1 MKIRV
6 NKNNRDNNID
16 FDNITSYKFKS
27 NDETFSEFRFR
38 LCSNKKEYNL
48 TWQEI
53 ADIIYKEF
61 NIKKSEDAYRKYWK
75 NFCENSSSEQNDHN
89 DSLSNL
95 SPFNQKSS
103 DIYNIQ
109 KERYKLQATKI
120 ELNRHLRQSSRF
132 ELLYENIRDEI
143 KALSVPELCVTEN
156 TGNKENDKYV
166 LAISDIHYGAQ
177 YTLKDHTYSRVQCRK
192 RFEQLLSKLTNV
204 IQEKKINK
212 IMAFAIAFTMLFAS
226 QVTAFAATT
235 SSKTVT
241 SSKAMSVALL
251 PGVTGNSN
259 TITFNFNSL
268 PDKAI
273 VKEVEIDCSN
283 ASVIGGKGA
292 ILAKSLTITSPSG
305 ETHTV
310 SWGKGNVTTT
320 NLFIAEKAAGT
331 WSVYMTGTNI
341 ASPNLGS
348 AFIGGTK
355 YSSVKMKVSYILE
368 D

>member
-1 MKIRV
+1 M
-6 NKNNRDNNID
+6 
-16 FDNITSYKFKS
+16 F
-27 NDETFSEFRFR
+27 
-38 LCSNKKEYNL
+38 
-48 TWQEI
+48 
-53 ADIIYKEF
+53 
-61 NIKKSEDAYRKYWK
+61 
-75 NFCENSSSEQNDHN
+75 
-89 DSLSNL
+89 NL
-95 SPFNQKSS
+95 SK
-103 DIYNIQ
+103 
-109 KERYKLQATKI
+109 
-120 ELNRHLRQSSRF
+120 
-132 ELLYENIRDEI
+132 
-143 KALSVPELCVTEN
+143 
-156 TGNKENDKYV
+156 
-166 LAISDIHYGAQ
+166 
-177 YTLKDHTYSRVQCRK
+177 
-192 RFEQLLSKLTNV
+192 
-204 IQEKKINK
+204 KKINK

-251 PGVTGNSN
+251 PGVTG
-259 TITFNFNSL
+259 
-268 PDKAI
+268 
-273 VKEVEIDCSN
+273 
-283 ASVIGGKGA
+283 
-292 ILAKSLTITSPSG
+292 ITSPSG

>member
-1 MKIRV
+1 MIVYNDTRTAKCIFTAQS
-6 NKNNRDNNID
+6 KNRKQYCRCRMSGKRGIPMRDSDAFQNR
-16 FDNITSYKFKS
+16 
-27 NDETFSEFRFR
+27 
-38 LCSNKKEYNL
+38 
-48 TWQEI
+48 
-53 ADIIYKEF
+53 
-61 NIKKSEDAYRKYWK
+61 
-75 NFCENSSSEQNDHN
+75 
-89 DSLSNL
+89 
-95 SPFNQKSS
+95 P
-103 DIYNIQ
+103 
-109 KERYKLQATKI
+109 
-120 ELNRHLRQSSRF
+120 
-132 ELLYENIRDEI
+132 
-143 KALSVPELCVTEN
+143 
-156 TGNKENDKYV
+156 
-166 LAISDIHYGAQ
+166 
-177 YTLKDHTYSRVQCRK
+177 
-192 RFEQLLSKLTNV
+192 
-204 IQEKKINK
+204 KINK